1 VCLIADLGRPARFH
15 YMMRVFRPTS
25 PMNLGTWILSAASA
39 ASGLA
44 LLGGLRGRRRLGAA
58 SCASAITGAMLSTYT
73 AVLIGNTAIPVWRA
87 ARVVLPGWFAAAST
101 ASLASLVELIG
112 PAPQLPRG
120 YVTVAKTAALVGS
133 IAVARAARRAGVA
146 RPLHQGRSGGRWRG
160 AMWLGLASLA
170 ATLLGRTRVAG
181 ALGTAAAV
189 AARFAIVD
197 AGRASAAD
205 PRATFAPQRARA
217 AHAR

>member
-1 VCLIADLGRPARFH
+1 
-15 YMMRVFRPTS
+15 
-25 PMNLGTWILSAASA
+25 MNLGTWILSAASA
-39 ASGLA
+39 SSGLA
-44 LLGGLRGRRRLGAA
+44 LLGSLRGRRRLSAA
-58 SCASAITGAMLSTYT
+58 SCASAITGAMLSAYT

-87 ARVVLPGWFAAAST
+87 ARIALPGWFAAAST

-112 PAPQLPRG
+112 PARRLPRG
-120 YVTVAKTAALVGS
+120 YAIAAKTAALAGAV
-133 IAVARAARRAGVA
+133 AVARAARQAGVA
-146 RPLHQGRSGGRWRG
+146 RPLHHGRSGRRWRG

-170 ATLLGRTRVAG
+170 ATLLGRPRVAG

-205 PRATFAPQRARA
+205 PRATFAPQRERA